1 MTNTS
6 PLATHRNDDF
16 DHVLQQAMDAAEGG
30 QMEAANQ
37 CLLQAMQLQPGSAT
51 PHFLLGANCAQSG
64 LNDQAEA
71 AFIACLSR
79 APDFLIARFQLGL
92 LQLTNSR
99 AATAHATWEPL
110 LALGDDH
117 YLKLF
122 VQGFLAILH
131 ADKGA
136 AQDFICR
143 GIALNSEIPPLNRD
157 MQGVLGRLDALVAEP
172 ETSPPVA
179 PPDVPAGD
187 QPGSNHF
194 LISSYGK
201 G

>member
-1 MTNTS
+1 MTDS
-6 PLATHRNDDF
+6 PNLATHANDEF
-16 DHVLQQAMDAAEGG
+16 DLALRQAMEATAGSQIEAANQYLQQAMR
-30 QMEAANQ
+30 
-37 CLLQAMQLQPGSAT
+37 LQPGSAT
-51 PHFLLGANCAQSG
+51 PYFLLGANHAQSG

-79 APDFLIARFQLGL
+79 APDFSIARFQLGL
-92 LQLTNSR
+92 LQLTNNR
-99 AATAHATWEPL
+99 AITAHATWEPL
-110 LALGDDH
+110 LALADDH

-136 AQDFICR
+136 AQDFIRR
-143 GIALNSEIPPLNRD
+143 GIAHNGEIPPLNRD
-157 MQGVLGRLDALVAEP
+157 MQGVLGRLDALATES
-172 ETSPPVA
+172 EASPSASPH
-179 PPDVPAGD
+179 DVPAED
-187 QPGSNHF
+187 RPSSNHF